1 MCNMNEKEDS
11 IYYGDH
17 ELYNRDIQ
25 RKMMN
30 DILLYIKNRGL
41 TVDQASILLKDVLQ
55 ELPLCSRI
63 ISVSEYDRI
72 SES

>member
-1 MCNMNEKEDS
+1 MDEKENI

-25 RKMMN
+25 KKMMN

-41 TVDQASILLKDVLQ
+41 TVNQASVLLRNVLQ

-63 ISVSEYDRI
+63 ISVSEHDLI
-72 SES
+72 SKS

>member
-1 MCNMNEKEDS
+1 MDEKENI

-25 RKMMN
+25 KKMMN

-41 TVDQASILLKDVLQ
+41 TVNQASVLLRNVLQ

-63 ISVSEYDRI
+63 ISVSEHDLI